1 MKNKIS
7 KMSDS
12 GTVVTLVKELKEYF
26 DTKLDAMKDQFTE
39 KNEKWQREQKLILNQ
54 NYAIQVMRCNT
65 NLIISQ

>member
-1 MKNKIS
+1 
-7 KMSDS
+7 MSDS